1 MENIFCAEALNGM
14 VQVNPLAELP
24 ASQAGIAMR
33 PSGEP
38 SGASADLWFIDTV
51 SDSHAN
57 SAADA
62 SAPSTKLAVK
72 VMRHGCSAPHKE
84 ALESNEAYKSDWYK
98 LRQEYETLRSMDGAQ
113 GHAPVAYALG
123 WRIKKTPRGEVRY
136 PALAMEYVEGVDI
149 VELREIMSDAHGE
162 VGATDILDTARA
174 IVTALLCCTVVSRED
189 ARYLTTVSHRDLS
202 SHNLRFMLDKD
213 GQHIERVMLIDFGQS
228 AQNDDPDVTA
238 ADGSERLSTPFI
250 GAPEIFDQRQSEA
263 RQWRNTSHADC
274 YSIGCL
280 LYYLRCGVWP
290 HEAQIRSIC
299 TQSSGGLNAAELQEL
314 FELKNNGAIH
324 LDGTHCVDDDDRTLD
339 ELIARC
345 TEPGIGKIGGRFDV
359 IRLAERLGIDENG
372 AALADEK
379 QPDPSHTENGG
390 ARVKNP
396 IHKNRLARLAPFLCA
411 VAAVA
416 AIVFAIMFATG
427 AFGSKQDNGQLAL
440 YPITALS
447 AGQLR
452 ESVELIQARLDA
464 ADLGKASTIESMDGI
479 CVDFSAG
486 AFDVP
491 DEPDGSDSDSDSSQ
505 ASSSSESSDT
515 ASISRS
521 KVAQLISRPL
531 ELYLACMDSKS
542 TGFTSYEHIYRT
554 EIKDVTVK
562 TGKVEGLKPL
572 TPDDPDRYVYL
583 ELTLTDSANKRLKES
598 CGDWLDQGELAFD
611 VDGSSWDVVSTVSLG
626 KGRYAFTADLLAPS
640 QTLCEVLA
648 EALRSES
655 YRTSFR
661 GSLVPQATWI
671 DDDFTGDNQ
680 AKQSTLKD
688 DGTLVSF
695 TSYDTLSRGERVDA
709 LEALAARLDTLGV
722 PYALGDSDDGK
733 DIVAQIQ
740 GIDLGE
746 AAASLICGHSSVK
759 VSCGLQRY
767 VLRSPVVEAVST
779 STDTKA
785 VQVSDGD
792 DNVYDEAGM
801 STVTQAAAD
810 AGGAWVYLSVG
821 DTPIMRTWVDAASK
835 QLTFDISC
843 ATGKAIDTSNEYL
856 ADLVSVVVATTELP
870 FMHLDYCGRMD
881 LALSDAPR
889 SLDAEVDEARDAI
902 KAAFPSATVGTNPYD
917 DTELLV
923 SLDLTV
929 DDTFAQEAIDTVEAL
944 YNAMDFDSTPFDQVT
959 FYLADERGDER
970 SRIWFLRC
978 DGAGEQ
984 SGHVTVNGSIRGGRF
999 EEQRQRVINAAEAN
1013 SFFQERTDDLSSWLL

>member
-1 MENIFCAEALNGM
+1 MENIFCAEALNGI

-24 ASQAGIAMR
+24 ASQSGIAMR

-38 SGASADLWFIDTV
+38 SGASADLWFIDTA
-51 SDSHAN
+51 SGSNAS
-57 SAADA
+57 SAAG
-62 SAPSTKLAVK
+62 APARGAKLAVK

-113 GHAPVAYALG
+113 GHAPITYALG

-149 VELREIMSDAHGE
+149 VELREIMSNVHGE
-162 VGATDILDTARA
+162 VTAADILGIARA

-213 GQHIERVMLIDFGQS
+213 GQRIERVMLIDFGQS

-299 TQSSGGLNAAELQEL
+299 AQSSGGLNAAELQEL
-314 FELKNNGAIH
+314 FELKNKGAVR
-324 LDGTHCVDDDDRTLD
+324 LDSDHCVDDDDRALD

-359 IRLAERLGIDENG
+359 IRLAERLAVDENG
-372 AALADEK
+372 KSL
-379 QPDPSHTENGG
+379 TNG
-390 ARVKNP
+390 APEAEATSPAEESTPHSKSP
-396 IHKNRLARLAPFLCA
+396 FHKKRLATIASCLCA
-411 VAAVA
+411 VAVVA
-416 AIVFAIMFATG
+416 AIAVAIAFATG
-427 AFGSKQDNGQLAL
+427 ALGTSQENDRLVL
-440 YPITALS
+440 YPTTALS

-452 ESVELIQARLDA
+452 ESVELVQARLDVA
-464 ADLGKASTIESMDGI
+464 GLGKASTIESMDGI

-491 DEPDGSDSDSDSSQ
+491 DEPDGGDSDTDSSQ

-515 ASISRS
+515 ASISRC
-521 KVAQLISRPL
+521 KAAQLLSRPL
-531 ELYLACMDSKS
+531 ELYLARMDSKS

-562 TGKVEGLKPL
+562 TGKVEGLEPL
-572 TPDDPDRYVYL
+572 APDDPDRYVYL

-611 VDGSSWDVVSTVSLG
+611 VEGSSWDMVSTVSLG

-661 GSLVPQATWI
+661 GNLVPQATWI

-680 AKQSTLKD
+680 VKQSALED

-695 TSYDTLSRGERVDA
+695 ASYGTPSRGERVDA
-709 LEALAARLDTLGV
+709 LETLAARLDTLGV

-733 DIVAQIQ
+733 GIVAQIQ
-740 GIDLGE
+740 GLDLGE
-746 AAASLICGHSSVK
+746 AAADLICANSYIEVF
-759 VSCGLQRY
+759 CGLQKR
-767 VLRSPVVEAVST
+767 VLGSPTVKAVST
-779 STDTKA
+779 STGTKA
-785 VQVSDGD
+785 VQASDG
-792 DNVYDEAGM
+792 
-801 STVTQAAAD
+801 STNGDANMKAVAQAAAD
-810 AGGAWVYLSVG
+810 AGGAWVYLCMG
-821 DTPIMRTWVDAASK
+821 GAPIMRTWVDAAST

-843 ATGKAIDTSNEYL
+843 STGKPLDTPNEYL
-856 ADLVSVVVATTELP
+856 TDLVAAVAATDLP
-870 FMHLDYCGRMD
+870 FMKVDYCGRMD
-881 LALSDAPR
+881 LALSNAPGA
-889 SLDAEVDEARDAI
+889 LDAEVDEARDAI
-902 KAAFPSATVGTNPYD
+902 KAALPSATVGTSAYD

-929 DDTFAQEAIDTVEAL
+929 DDAFAQEAIDTVEAL
-944 YNAMDFDSTPFDQVT
+944 YNAMDFDRTPFDQIT

-970 SRIWFLRC
+970 ARIWFLRC
-978 DGAGEQ
+978 DGADEQ
-984 SGHVTVNGSIRGGRF
+984 GGHVTVSGSIRGGRF
-999 EEQRQRVINAAEAN
+999 KEQRQRVIDAAEAN
-1013 SFFQERTDDLSSWLL
+1013 AFFQEHMDDLSSWLL

>member
-1 MENIFCAEALNGM
+1 MDNIFCAEALNGI

-38 SGASADLWFIDTV
+38 SGASADLWFIDTA
-51 SDSHAN
+51 SGAN
-57 SAADA
+57 AQIVTGTPAHG
-62 SAPSTKLAVK
+62 TKLAVK
-72 VMRHGCSAPHKE
+72 VMRHGCATSHNE

-113 GHAPVAYALG
+113 GHAPIAYALG

-149 VELREIMSDAHGE
+149 VELREIISNPDGE
-162 VGATDILDTARA
+162 VCAADVLDTARS
-174 IVTALLCCTVVSRED
+174 IVTALLCCTVVSRDD

-213 GQHIERVMLIDFGQS
+213 GQRIERVMLIDFGQS

-299 TQSSGGLNAAELQEL
+299 AKSPGGLNAAELQEL

-324 LDGTHCVDDDDRTLD
+324 LDGTHCVDDDDHTLD

-372 AALADEK
+372 KLLTNGVSPAPSPADENTPRSK
-379 QPDPSHTENGG
+379 KPF
-390 ARVKNP
+390 
-396 IHKNRLARLAPFLCA
+396 HKKRLATIASCLCA
-411 VAAVA
+411 VAVVA
-416 AIVFAIMFATG
+416 AIAVAIAFATG
-427 AFGSKQDNGQLAL
+427 ALGTSQENDQLVL
-440 YPITALS
+440 YPTTALS

-452 ESVELIQARLDA
+452 ESVELVQTRLDVA
-464 ADLGKASTIESMDGI
+464 GLGKASTIESMDGI

-491 DEPDGSDSDSDSSQ
+491 DESDGSDSDSDSSQ

-521 KVAQLISRPL
+521 KAAQLLSRPL

-554 EIKDVTVK
+554 EIKDIMVK
-562 TGKVEGLKPL
+562 MGKVEGLE
-572 TPDDPDRYVYL
+572 PDACANPERYAYL

-598 CGDWLDQGELAFD
+598 CGDWLDQGVLAFD
-611 VDGSSWDVVSTVSLG
+611 IGGYSWNTVSTVSLG
-626 KGRYAFTADLLAPS
+626 KGRYAFTANNLAPS
-640 QTLCEVLA
+640 QNLCKVLA

-661 GSLVPQATWI
+661 NKLVPQATWI
-671 DDDFTGDNQ
+671 DADFTGDNQ
-680 AKQSTLKD
+680 VKQSTLED
-688 DGTLVSF
+688 SGTLASF
-695 TSYDTLSRGERVDA
+695 ASYDDLSRGERVDA
-709 LEALAARLDTLGV
+709 LEALAARLDTLGI
-722 PYALGDSDDGK
+722 PYALGDPSDGK
-733 DIVAQIQ
+733 GIVAQIQ
-740 GIDLGE
+740 GLDLGE
-746 AAASLICGHSSVK
+746 AAAGLICANSYIE
-759 VSCGLQRY
+759 VSCGLQKR
-767 VLRSPVVEAVST
+767 VLGSPTVKAVST
-779 STDTKA
+779 STGTKA
-785 VQVSDGD
+785 VQVGDGSTNGD
-792 DNVYDEAGM
+792 ANM
-801 STVTQAAAD
+801 SAVTQVATD

-821 DTPIMRTWVDAASK
+821 SAPIMRTWVSAAST
-835 QLTFDISC
+835 QLTFEISC
-843 ATGKAIDTSNEYL
+843 ATGKPLDTSNEYL
-856 ADLVSVVVATTELP
+856 ADLVAAVAATDLP
-870 FMHLDYCGRMD
+870 FMHVGYCGRRD
-881 LALSDAPR
+881 LALSSAPG
-889 SLDAEVDEARDAI
+889 SLEAEVDEARDAI
-902 KAAFPSATVGTNPYD
+902 KAAFPSATVGTNPND

-970 SRIWFLRC
+970 GRIWFLRC

-999 EEQRQRVINAAEAN
+999 EEQRQRVIDAAEAN
-1013 SFFQERTDDLSSWLL
+1013 SFFQEHTDDQSSWLL

>member
-1 MENIFCAEALNGM
+1 MDNIFCAEALNGI

-38 SGASADLWFIDTV
+38 SGASADLWFIDTA
-51 SDSHAN
+51 SGSNAS
-57 SAADA
+57 SAADT
-62 SAPSTKLAVK
+62 SAPGAKLAVK
-72 VMRHGCSAPHKE
+72 VMRHGCAASHNE
-84 ALESNEAYKSDWYK
+84 ALESNEDYKSDWYK

-113 GHAPVAYALG
+113 GHAPIAYALG

-149 VELREIMSDAHGE
+149 VELREIISNPDGE
-162 VGATDILDTARA
+162 VCAADVLDTARS

-213 GQHIERVMLIDFGQS
+213 GRCIERVMLIDFGQS

-299 TQSSGGLNAAELQEL
+299 AKSSGGLNTAELQEL
-314 FELKNNGAIH
+314 FELKNKGAIH

-372 AALADEK
+372 AALAGEK
-379 QPDPSHTENGG
+379 QPDLSHTENGG

-416 AIVFAIMFATG
+416 AIVFAIVFATG

-440 YPITALS
+440 YPTTALS

-486 AFDVP
+486 ALDVP
-491 DEPDGSDSDSDSSQ
+491 DELNGGDGNDSSQTGSASDSS
-505 ASSSSESSDT
+505 DV
-515 ASISRS
+515 ASIYRDD
-521 KVAQLISRPL
+521 VAELLSRPL
-531 ELYLACMDSKS
+531 ELYLACIDSE
-542 TGFTSYEHIYRT
+542 GNGLASYEQIYRT

-562 TGKVEGLKPL
+562 MGKVEGLE
-572 TPDDPDRYVYL
+572 PDACANPDRYAYL

-598 CGDWLDQGELAFD
+598 CSGWLDQGILAFD
-611 VDGSSWDVVSTVSLG
+611 IGGYSWNTASTVSLG
-626 KGRYAFTADLLAPS
+626 KGRYAFTANNLAPS
-640 QTLCEVLA
+640 QDLCEVLA
-648 EALRSES
+648 AALRNES
-655 YRTSFR
+655 YHTGFQ
-661 GSLVPQATWI
+661 GKLMPQAAWI
-671 DDDFTGDNQ
+671 DTDFTGDNQ
-680 AKQSTLKD
+680 TKKSDLKDRSTLVWFASHD
-688 DGTLVSF
+688 S
-695 TSYDTLSRGERVDA
+695 LSRGERVDA

-722 PYALGDSDDGK
+722 PYALGDPSDGK
-733 DIVAQIQ
+733 GIVAQIQ
-740 GIDLGE
+740 GLDLGE
-746 AAASLICGHSSVK
+746 ATANLICANSYIK
-759 VSCGLQRY
+759 ISCGLCRRT
-767 VLRSPVVEAVST
+767 LGAPVVKTVDT
-779 STDTKA
+779 SAGTKA
-785 VQVSDGD
+785 IQIGD
-792 DNVYDEAGM
+792 SGTNGDANVGA
-801 STVTQAAAD
+801 VTQAAAD
-810 AGGAWVYLSVG
+810 AGGAWVYLRVG
-821 DTPIMRTWVDAASK
+821 GNPVMRTWVDAASK

-843 ATGKAIDTSNEYL
+843 ATGKATDTSNEYL
-856 ADLVSVVVATTELP
+856 ADLAAAVATTDLP
-870 FMHLDYCGRMD
+870 SLHVDYCGRMD
-881 LALSDAPR
+881 LALSSAPE

-902 KAAFPSATVGTNPYD
+902 KAVHPSAKVGTSAYD
-917 DTELLV
+917 DAELLV

-929 DDTFAQEAIDTVEAL
+929 DDTFAQKSIDTVEAL

-959 FYLADERGDER
+959 FYLADESGDER
-970 SRIWFLRC
+970 ARIWFLRC
-978 DGAGEQ
+978 DGVGEPDR
-984 SGHVTVNGSIRGGRF
+984 VTVSGSIREGRF
-999 EEQRQRVINAAEAN
+999 EEQRQRVIDAAEAN
-1013 SFFQERTDDLSSWLL
+1013 TFFQEHMDDLSSWLY

>member
-14 VQVNPLAELP
+14 VQANPLAELP
-24 ASQAGIAMR
+24 ASQADIAMR

-62 SAPSTKLAVK
+62 SVPSTKLAVK
-72 VMRHGCSAPHKE
+72 VMRHGCAAPHKE

-98 LRQEYETLRSMDGAQ
+98 LRQEYETLRGMDGAQ

-149 VELREIMSDAHGE
+149 VELREILSDAHGE
-162 VGATDILDTARA
+162 VTATDVLGTARA

-213 GQHIERVMLIDFGQS
+213 GQRIERVMLIDFGQS
-228 AQNDDPDVTA
+228 AKNDDPDVTA
-238 ADGSERLSTPFI
+238 SDGSERLSTPFI

-280 LYYLRCGVWP
+280 LYYLRCGAWP

-299 TQSSGGLNAAELQEL
+299 AQSSGGLNAAELQEL
-314 FELKNNGAIH
+314 FELKNKGAIH

-372 AALADEK
+372 KSLTNDAPEAPSSDKESAP
-379 QPDPSHTENGG
+379 QPKSPF
-390 ARVKNP
+390 
-396 IHKNRLARLAPFLCA
+396 HKKRLAAIASCLCA
-411 VAAVA
+411 AAVVA
-416 AIVFAIMFATG
+416 AIAVAIAFATG
-427 AFGSKQDNGQLAL
+427 ALGTSQENDRLAL
-440 YPITALS
+440 YPTTALS

-452 ESVELIQARLDA
+452 ESAELVQARLDA

-491 DEPDGSDSDSDSSQ
+491 DELDGGDGDSDSSQ
-505 ASSSSESSDT
+505 ASSSSGSNDT
-515 ASISRS
+515 ASMYRDD
-521 KVAQLISRPL
+521 VTELLSRPL
-531 ELYLACMDSKS
+531 ELYLACIDAE
-542 TGFTSYEHIYRT
+542 GNGLASYEHIYRT
-554 EIKDVTVK
+554 EIKDVAVK
-562 TGKVEGLKPL
+562 TGKVKGLE
-572 TPDDPDRYVYL
+572 PDACVNPDRYAYL
-583 ELTLTDSANKRLKES
+583 ELTLTDGAKKRLKES
-598 CGDWLDQGELAFD
+598 CGDWLDQGVLAFD
-611 VDGSSWDVVSTVSLG
+611 IGGYSWNTVSTVPLG
-626 KGRYAFTADLLAPS
+626 KGRYAFAANNLAPS
-640 QTLCEVLA
+640 QNLCEVLA

-661 GSLVPQATWI
+661 GNLVPQATWI
-671 DDDFTGDNQ
+671 DDDETGNNQ
-680 AKQSTLKD
+680 VKQSTLED

-695 TSYDTLSRGERVDA
+695 ANSDTLSRGERVDA
-709 LEALAARLDTLGV
+709 LEALATRLDTLGA
-722 PYALGDSDDGK
+722 PYALGDSSDGK

-740 GIDLGE
+740 GLDLGE
-746 AAASLICGHSSVK
+746 ATAGLICASSSIEI
-759 VSCGLQRY
+759 SCGLQKR
-767 VLRSPVVEAVST
+767 VLGSPTVKAVST
-779 STDTKA
+779 STGTKA
-785 VQVSDGD
+785 VQVSDA
-792 DNVYDEAGM
+792 NVNGEAGM
-801 STVTQAAAD
+801 SAVTQVAVD
-810 AGGAWVYLSVG
+810 AGGAWVYLGVG

-835 QLTFDISC
+835 QLTFDVSC
-843 ATGKAIDTSNEYL
+843 ATGKPLDTSNEYL
-856 ADLVSVVVATTELP
+856 ADLVAAVAATELP
-870 FMHLDYCGRMD
+870 FMHVGYCGRMD
-881 LALSDAPR
+881 LALSGAPGA
-889 SLDAEVDEARDAI
+889 LDAEVDEARDAI
-902 KAAFPSATVGTNPYD
+902 KAALPSATVGTSAYD

-929 DDTFAQEAIDTVEAL
+929 DDAFAQEAIDTVEAL

-970 SRIWFLRC
+970 ARIWFLRC

-984 SGHVTVNGSIRGGRF
+984 SGHVTASGSIRGGRF
-999 EEQRQRVINAAEAN
+999 EEQRQRVIDAAEAN
-1013 SFFQERTDDLSSWLL
+1013 AFFQEHMDDLSSWLL

>member
-1 MENIFCAEALNGM
+1 MENIFCAEALNGI

-38 SGASADLWFIDTV
+38 SGASADLWFIDT
-51 SDSHAN
+51 
-57 SAADA
+57 A
-62 SAPSTKLAVK
+62 SGSNAISGTGTPAHGTKLAVK
-72 VMRHGCSAPHKE
+72 VMRHGCAAPHKE

-98 LRQEYETLRSMDGAQ
+98 LRQEYETLRSMNGAQ
-113 GHAPVAYALG
+113 GHAPIAYALG

-162 VGATDILDTARA
+162 VTATDVLDTARA
-174 IVTALLCCTVVSRED
+174 MVTALLCCTVVSRED

-250 GAPEIFDQRQSEA
+250 GAPEIFDQRQSET

-299 TQSSGGLNAAELQEL
+299 ARSPGGLNAAELQEL
-314 FELKNNGAIH
+314 FELKNKGAIH
-324 LDGTHCVDDDDRTLD
+324 LDGAYCTGNDDRTLD

-372 AALADEK
+372 KLLTNGAPAAPSPDKESAP
-379 QPDPSHTENGG
+379 QPKSPF
-390 ARVKNP
+390 
-396 IHKNRLARLAPFLCA
+396 HKKRLAAIASCLCA
-411 VAAVA
+411 VAVVVAIAVA
-416 AIVFAIMFATG
+416 IAFATG
-427 AFGSKQDNGQLAL
+427 TLSTSQENGQLVL
-440 YPITALS
+440 YPTTALS

-452 ESVELIQARLDA
+452 ESVELVQARLDA
-464 ADLGKASTIESMDGI
+464 AGLGKASTIESMDGI

-491 DEPDGSDSDSDSSQ
+491 DELDGGDGDSDSSQ
-505 ASSSSESSDT
+505 ASSSSGSNDT
-515 ASISRS
+515 ASMYRDD
-521 KVAQLISRPL
+521 VTELLSRPL
-531 ELYLACMDSKS
+531 ELYLVCIDAEGNDI
-542 TGFTSYEHIYRT
+542 TSYEHIYRT
-554 EIKDVTVK
+554 EIKDVAVK
-562 TGKVEGLKPL
+562 TGKVDGLE
-572 TPDDPDRYVYL
+572 PDACANPNRYAYL
-583 ELTLTDSANKRLKES
+583 ELTLTDGANKRLKES
-598 CGDWLDQGELAFD
+598 CGDWLDQGVLAFD
-611 VDGSSWDVVSTVSLG
+611 VDGPSWNTVSTVSLG
-626 KGRYAFTADLLAPS
+626 KGRYAFTANSLAPS
-640 QTLCEVLA
+640 QKLCEVLA

-661 GSLVPQATWI
+661 GSLVPQVTWI
-671 DDDFTGDNQ
+671 NDDLTGDNQ
-680 AKQSTLKD
+680 VKQSALED

-695 TSYDTLSRGERVDA
+695 ASYDTLSRGERVDA
-709 LEALAARLDTLGV
+709 LEALATRLDTLSV
-722 PYALGDSDDGK
+722 PYALGDSNDGK
-733 DIVAQIQ
+733 GIAAQIQ
-740 GIDLGE
+740 RLDLGE
-746 AAASLICGHSSVK
+746 AAADLICASPSIE
-759 VSCGLQRY
+759 VSCGLLKH

-779 STDTKA
+779 STGTKA
-785 VQVSDGD
+785 VQVSDGSTNGD
-792 DNVYDEAGM
+792 ANM
-801 STVTQAAAD
+801 SAVAQAAAD
-810 AGGAWVYLSVG
+810 AGGAWVYLSLG

-843 ATGKAIDTSNEYL
+843 ATGKPLDTSNEYL
-856 ADLVSVVVATTELP
+856 ADLVSVVVATTKLP
-870 FMHLDYCGRMD
+870 FMHVGYCGRMD
-881 LALSDAPR
+881 LALSGAPGA
-889 SLDAEVDEARDAI
+889 LDAEVDEARDAI
-902 KAAFPSATVGTNPYD
+902 KAALPSATVGTSAYD

-929 DDTFAQEAIDTVEAL
+929 DDAFAQEAVDTVETL

-970 SRIWFLRC
+970 ARIWFLRC

-984 SGHVTVNGSIRGGRF
+984 SGHVTVSESIRGGRF
-999 EEQRQRVINAAEAN
+999 EEQRQRVIDAAEAN
-1013 SFFQERTDDLSSWLL
+1013 AFFQEHMDDLSSWLL

>member
-14 VQVNPLAELP
+14 VQANPLAELL

-38 SGASADLWFIDTV
+38 SGASADLWFIDTASESNV
-51 SDSHAN
+51 SCATGTPAHG
-57 SAADA
+57 
-62 SAPSTKLAVK
+62 TKLAVK
-72 VMRHGCSAPHKE
+72 VMRHGCAAPHKE

-113 GHAPVAYALG
+113 GHAPIAYALG

-136 PALAMEYVEGVDI
+136 PALVMEYVEGVDI

-162 VGATDILDTARA
+162 VTVTDVLDTARA
-174 IVTALLCCTVVSRED
+174 MVTALLCCTVVSRED

-238 ADGSERLSTPFI
+238 ANGSERLSTPFI
-250 GAPEIFDQRQSEA
+250 GAPEIFDQRQSET

-299 TQSSGGLNAAELQEL
+299 ARSPGGLNAAELQEL
-314 FELKNNGAIH
+314 FELKNKGAIH
-324 LDGTHCVDDDDRTLD
+324 LDGAYCTGNDNRTLD

-372 AALADEK
+372 KLLTNGAPAAPSPDKESAP
-379 QPDPSHTENGG
+379 QPKSPF
-390 ARVKNP
+390 
-396 IHKNRLARLAPFLCA
+396 HKKRLTAIASCLCA
-411 VAAVA
+411 VAVVVAIAVA
-416 AIVFAIMFATG
+416 IAFATG
-427 AFGSKQDNGQLAL
+427 ALSTSQENDQLVL
-440 YPITALS
+440 YPTTELS

-452 ESVELIQARLDA
+452 ESVELVQARLDA
-464 ADLGKASTIESMDGI
+464 AGLGKASTIESMDGI

-491 DEPDGSDSDSDSSQ
+491 DELDGSDDDAHSSQ
-505 ASSSSESSDT
+505 TSSSSGPSDT
-515 ASISRS
+515 ASMYRDD
-521 KVAQLISRPL
+521 VTELLSRPL
-531 ELYLACMDSKS
+531 ELYLACIDAE
-542 TGFTSYEHIYRT
+542 GNGLASYEHIYRT
-554 EIKDVTVK
+554 EIKDVAVK
-562 TGKVEGLKPL
+562 TGKVKGLE
-572 TPDDPDRYVYL
+572 PDVCVNPDRYAYL
-583 ELTLTDSANKRLKES
+583 ELTLTDGANKRLKES
-598 CGDWLDQGELAFD
+598 CGDWLDQGVLAFD
-611 VDGSSWDVVSTVSLG
+611 IGGYSWNTVSTVPLG
-626 KGRYAFTADLLAPS
+626 KGRYAFAANNLAPS
-640 QTLCEVLA
+640 QNLCEVLA

-661 GSLVPQATWI
+661 GNLVPQATWI
-671 DDDFTGDNQ
+671 DDDVTGNNQ
-680 AKQSTLKD
+680 VKQSTLED

-695 TSYDTLSRGERVDA
+695 ANSDTLSRGERVDA
-709 LEALAARLDTLGV
+709 LEALATRLDTLGA
-722 PYALGDSDDGK
+722 PYALGDSSDGK

-740 GIDLGE
+740 GLDLGE
-746 AAASLICGHSSVK
+746 ATAGLICASSSIEI
-759 VSCGLQRY
+759 SCGLQKR
-767 VLRSPVVEAVST
+767 VLGSPTVKAVST
-779 STDTKA
+779 STGTKT
-785 VQVSDGD
+785 VQASDDSANGD
-792 DNVYDEAGM
+792 ANMKA
-801 STVTQAAAD
+801 VTQAAVD
-810 AGGAWVYLSVG
+810 AGGAWVYLGVG

-835 QLTFDISC
+835 QLTFDVSC
-843 ATGKAIDTSNEYL
+843 ATGKPLDTSNEYL
-856 ADLVSVVVATTELP
+856 ADLVAAVAATDLP
-870 FMHLDYCGRMD
+870 FMHAGYCGRMD
-881 LALSDAPR
+881 LALSSAPGA
-889 SLDAEVDEARDAI
+889 LDAEVDEARDAI
-902 KAAFPSATVGTNPYD
+902 KAALPSATVGTSAYD

-929 DDTFAQEAIDTVEAL
+929 DDAFAQEAVDTVEAL
-944 YNAMDFDSTPFDQVT
+944 YNAMVFDSTPFDQVT

-970 SRIWFLRC
+970 ARIWFLRC

-984 SGHVTVNGSIRGGRF
+984 SGHVTVSGSIRGGRF
-999 EEQRQRVINAAEAN
+999 EEQCQYVIDAAEAN
-1013 SFFQERTDDLSSWLL
+1013 AFFQERMDDLSSWLL

>member
-1 MENIFCAEALNGM
+1 MENIFCAEALNGI
-14 VQVNPLAELP
+14 VQVNPLAERP
-24 ASQAGIAMR
+24 VSQAGIAMR

-38 SGASADLWFIDTV
+38 SGASADLWFIDTAIGPNA
-51 SDSHAN
+51 SD
-57 SAADA
+57 AAGTA
-62 SAPSTKLAVK
+62 TPGTKLAVK
-72 VMRHGCSAPHKE
+72 VMRHGCAAPHKE
-84 ALESNEAYKSDWYK
+84 ALESNEAYKADWYK

-123 WRIKKTPRGEVRY
+123 WRIKRTPRGEVRY

-149 VELREIMSDAHGE
+149 VELREIMSNARGE
-162 VGATDILDTARA
+162 VCAADDLDTARS

-280 LYYLRCGVWP
+280 LYYLRCGAWP
-290 HEAQIRSIC
+290 HEAQIREIC
-299 TQSSGGLNAAELQEL
+299 AQSSGGLSATELQEL
-314 FELKNNGAIH
+314 FELKNKGAIH
-324 LDGTHCVDDDDRTLD
+324 LDGAHCVDGDDRALD

-372 AALADEK
+372 AALTNDAPEATSPAEK
-379 QPDPSHTENGG
+379 STSHS
-390 ARVKNP
+390 KSP
-396 IHKNRLARLAPFLCA
+396 FHKKRLAAIAPCLCA
-411 VAAVA
+411 VAVVVAIAVA
-416 AIVFAIMFATG
+416 IAFATG
-427 AFGSKQDNGQLAL
+427 ALGTSQENDRLVL
-440 YPITALS
+440 YPTTALS

-452 ESVELIQARLDA
+452 ESVELVRARLDVA
-464 ADLGKASTIESMDGI
+464 GLGKASTIDSMDGI

-491 DEPDGSDSDSDSSQ
+491 DEPDGGDSDSDSSQ

-521 KVAQLISRPL
+521 KAAQLLSRPL

-562 TGKVEGLKPL
+562 TGKVEGLEPL
-572 TPDDPDRYVYL
+572 APDDPDRYVYL

-611 VDGSSWDVVSTVSLG
+611 VEGSTWDVVSTVSLG

-648 EALRSES
+648 AALRNES
-655 YRTSFR
+655 YRTGFQ
-661 GSLVPQATWI
+661 GKLIPQAAWI
-671 DDDFTGDNQ
+671 DTDFTGDNQ
-680 AKQSTLKD
+680 TKESDLKD
-688 DGTLVSF
+688 RSTLVSF
-695 TSYDTLSRGERVDA
+695 ASYDSLSRGERVDA

-722 PYALGDSDDGK
+722 PYALGDPSDGK
-733 DIVAQIQ
+733 GIVAQIQ
-740 GIDLGE
+740 GLDLGE
-746 AAASLICGHSSVK
+746 ATANLICANSYIEI
-759 VSCGLQRY
+759 SCGLCRRT
-767 VLRSPVVEAVST
+767 LGAPVVKTVDT
-779 STDTKA
+779 SAGTKA
-785 VQVSDGD
+785 IQIGD
-792 DNVYDEAGM
+792 SGTNGDANVGA
-801 STVTQAAAD
+801 VTQAAAD
-810 AGGAWVYLSVG
+810 AGGAWVYLGVG
-821 DTPIMRTWVDAASK
+821 GNPVMRTWVTAASK
-835 QLTFDISC
+835 LLTFDTSC
-843 ATGKAIDTSNEYL
+843 ATGKPLDTSNEYL
-856 ADLVSVVVATTELP
+856 ADLAAAVATTDLP
-870 FMHLDYCGRMD
+870 SLHVDYCGRMD
-881 LALSDAPR
+881 LALSSAPE

-902 KAAFPSATVGTNPYD
+902 KAVHPSAKVGTSAYD
-917 DTELLV
+917 DAELLV

-929 DDTFAQEAIDTVEAL
+929 DDTFAQKSIDTVEAL

-959 FYLADERGDER
+959 FYLADESGDER
-970 SRIWFLRC
+970 ARIWFLRC
-978 DGAGEQ
+978 DGAGDQ
-984 SGHVTVNGSIRGGRF
+984 SGHVAVSGSIRGGRF
-999 EEQRQRVINAAEAN
+999 EEQRQRVIDAAEAN
-1013 SFFQERTDDLSSWLL
+1013 AFFQEHMDDLSSWLL

>member
-1 MENIFCAEALNGM
+1 MENIFCAEALNGII
-14 VQVNPLAELP
+14 QVNPLAELP

-38 SGASADLWFIDTV
+38 SGASADLWFIDTASESNV
-51 SDSHAN
+51 SCATSTPAHG
-57 SAADA
+57 
-62 SAPSTKLAVK
+62 TKLAVK

-84 ALESNEAYKSDWYK
+84 ALESNEVYKSDWYK
-98 LRQEYETLRSMDGAQ
+98 LRQEYETLRSMNGAQ
-113 GHAPVAYALG
+113 GHAPIAYALG

-149 VELREIMSDAHGE
+149 VELREIMSDVHGE
-162 VGATDILDTARA
+162 VTAADILGTARA

-213 GQHIERVMLIDFGQS
+213 SQRIERVMLIDFGQS

-250 GAPEIFDQRQSEA
+250 GAPEIFDQRQSEV

-280 LYYLRCGVWP
+280 LYYLRCGAWP
-290 HEAQIRSIC
+290 HEAQIRTIC
-299 TQSSGGLNAAELQEL
+299 AQSSGGLNAAELQEL
-314 FELKNNGAIH
+314 FELKNKGAIH
-324 LDGTHCVDDDDRTLD
+324 LDGAYCTDGDDRALD

-372 AALADEK
+372 KSLTNDAPEATSPAEEST
-379 QPDPSHTENGG
+379 SHS
-390 ARVKNP
+390 KSP
-396 IHKNRLARLAPFLCA
+396 FHKNRLAAIAPCLCA
-411 VAAVA
+411 VAVVVAIAVA
-416 AIVFAIMFATG
+416 IAFATG
-427 AFGSKQDNGQLAL
+427 ALGTSQENDRLVL
-440 YPITALS
+440 YPTTALS

-452 ESVELIQARLDA
+452 ESVELVQARLDVA
-464 ADLGKASTIESMDGI
+464 GLGKASTIESMDGI

-491 DEPDGSDSDSDSSQ
+491 DEPDGGDSDTDSSQ

-521 KVAQLISRPL
+521 KAAQLLSRPL
-531 ELYLACMDSKS
+531 ELYLTRMDSKS

-562 TGKVEGLKPL
+562 TGKVEGLEPL
-572 TPDDPDRYVYL
+572 APDDPDRYVYL

-611 VDGSSWDVVSTVSLG
+611 VEGSSWDVVSTVSLG

-655 YRTSFR
+655 YHTSFR

-688 DGTLVSF
+688 DGALVSF
-695 TSYDTLSRGERVDA
+695 TSYDALSRGERIDA

-759 VSCGLQRY
+759 VSCGLHRY

-779 STDTKA
+779 STGTKA

-792 DNVYDEAGM
+792 GNVYDEAGM

-821 DTPIMRTWVDAASK
+821 DTPIMRTWVDAASE

-856 ADLVSVVVATTELP
+856 ADLASVVVATTELP

-929 DDTFAQEAIDTVEAL
+929 DDAFAQEAIDTVEAL
-944 YNAMDFDSTPFDQVT
+944 YNAMDFDSTPFRQVT

-970 SRIWFLRC
+970 ARIWFLRC
-978 DGAGEQ
+978 DGADEQ
-984 SGHVTVNGSIRGGRF
+984 SGHVAVNGSIREGRF
-999 EEQRQRVINAAEAN
+999 EEQRQRVIDAAGAN
-1013 SFFQERTDDLSSWLL
+1013 TFFQEHMDDLSSWLL

>member
-1 MENIFCAEALNGM
+1 MENIFCAEALNGII
-14 VQVNPLAELP
+14 QVNPLAELP

-38 SGASADLWFIDTV
+38 SGASADLWFIDTATGPN
-51 SDSHAN
+51 AN
-57 SAADA
+57 GAAN
-62 SAPSTKLAVK
+62 APARGAKLAVK
-72 VMRHGCSAPHKE
+72 VMRHGCAAPHKE

-149 VELREIMSDAHGE
+149 VELREIISDERGE
-162 VGATDILDTARA
+162 VTAADVLDTARS

-213 GQHIERVMLIDFGQS
+213 GQRIERVMLIDFGQS

-299 TQSSGGLNAAELQEL
+299 AKSSSGLNATELQEL

-324 LDGTHCVDDDDRTLD
+324 LDGTHCVDDDDHTLD

-372 AALADEK
+372 KSLTNDAPEATSPAEESTPHSK
-379 QPDPSHTENGG
+379 SPF
-390 ARVKNP
+390 
-396 IHKNRLARLAPFLCA
+396 HKKRLATIASCLCA
-411 VAAVA
+411 VAVVA
-416 AIVFAIMFATG
+416 AIALAIAFATG
-427 AFGSKQDNGQLAL
+427 ALGTSQENDQLVL
-440 YPITALS
+440 YPTTALS

-452 ESVELIQARLDA
+452 ESVELVQARLDVA
-464 ADLGKASTIESMDGI
+464 GLGKASTIESMDGI

-515 ASISRS
+515 ASVSRF
-521 KVAQLISRPL
+521 KVAQLLSRPL
-531 ELYLACMDSKS
+531 ELYLARMDSKS
-542 TGFTSYEHIYRT
+542 TGLASYEHIYRT

-562 TGKVEGLKPL
+562 TGKVEGLEPL
-572 TPDDPDRYVYL
+572 APDDPDRYVYL

-598 CGDWLDQGELAFD
+598 CGDWFDQGVLAFD

-626 KGRYAFTADLLAPS
+626 KGRYAFMADMLAPS
-640 QTLCEVLA
+640 QSLCEVFA

-671 DDDFTGDNQ
+671 DDDLTGDNQ
-680 AKQSTLKD
+680 VKQSTLED
-688 DGTLVSF
+688 GGTLVSF
-695 TSYDTLSRGERVDA
+695 TRYDALSRGERIDA

-746 AAASLICGHSSVK
+746 ATASLICSSSSVK
-759 VSCGLQRY
+759 VSCGLHRH
-767 VLRSPVVEAVST
+767 VLMSPVVEAVST
-779 STDTKA
+779 STGTKA
-785 VQVSDGD
+785 VQVSDGSTNGD
-792 DNVYDEAGM
+792 ANM
-801 STVTQAAAD
+801 SAVAQVAAD

-843 ATGKAIDTSNEYL
+843 ATGKAIDSSNEYL
-856 ADLVSVVVATTELP
+856 PNLAAVVATTELP
-870 FMHLDYCGRMD
+870 FMKVHYCGRMD
-881 LALSDAPR
+881 LALSSAPR

-917 DTELLV
+917 DMELLV

-929 DDTFAQEAIDTVEAL
+929 DDTFAQEAIDTVETL
-944 YNAMDFDSTPFDQVT
+944 YNAMDFDSTPFKQVT
-959 FYLADERGDER
+959 FYLADERGLEQA
-970 SRIWFLRC
+970 RIHFLQC
-978 DGAGEQ
+978 DGAGEPD
-984 SGHVTVNGSIRGGRF
+984 HVTVSGSIRGGRF

-1013 SFFQERTDDLSSWLL
+1013 SFFQEHTDDMSSWLL

>member
-14 VQVNPLAELP
+14 VQVNPLAERP
-24 ASQAGIAMR
+24 VSQAGIAMR

-38 SGASADLWFIDTV
+38 SGASADLWFIDTAIGPNA
-51 SDSHAN
+51 SD
-57 SAADA
+57 AAGA
-62 SAPSTKLAVK
+62 ATPGTKLAVK
-72 VMRHGCSAPHKE
+72 VMRHGCAAPHKE
-84 ALESNEAYKSDWYK
+84 ALESNEAYKADWYK

-136 PALAMEYVEGVDI
+136 PALVMEYVEGVDI
-149 VELREIMSDAHGE
+149 VELRGIMSDAHGE
-162 VGATDILDTARA
+162 VCGGDVLDTARS

-213 GQHIERVMLIDFGQS
+213 GQRIERVMLIDFGQS

-250 GAPEIFDQRQSEA
+250 GAPEIFDQRQSEV

-290 HEAQIRSIC
+290 HEAQIRTIC
-299 TQSSGGLNAAELQEL
+299 AQSSGGLNAAELQEL

-372 AALADEK
+372 KSLTNDAPEATSPAEESTPHSK
-379 QPDPSHTENGG
+379 SPF
-390 ARVKNP
+390 
-396 IHKNRLARLAPFLCA
+396 HKKRLATIASCLCA
-411 VAAVA
+411 VAVVA
-416 AIVFAIMFATG
+416 AIAVAIAFATG
-427 AFGSKQDNGQLAL
+427 ALGTSQENDQLVL
-440 YPITALS
+440 YPTTALS

-452 ESVELIQARLDA
+452 ESVELVQARLDVA
-464 ADLGKASTIESMDGI
+464 GLGKASTIESMDGI

-491 DEPDGSDSDSDSSQ
+491 DELDGGESDSDSSQ

-515 ASISRS
+515 ASVSRS
-521 KVAQLISRPL
+521 KAAQLLSRPL

-562 TGKVEGLKPL
+562 TGKVEGLEPL
-572 TPDDPDRYVYL
+572 APDDPDRYVYL

-598 CGDWLDQGELAFD
+598 CGDWLDQGALAFD
-611 VDGSSWDVVSTVSLG
+611 VEGSTWDVVSTVSLG

-648 EALRSES
+648 KALLSES

-661 GSLVPQATWI
+661 DSLVPQATWI
-671 DDDFTGDNQ
+671 DSDFTGDNQ
-680 AKQSTLKD
+680 VKQSVLED
-688 DGTLVSF
+688 SGTLVSF

-722 PYALGDSDDGK
+722 PYSLGDTSDGK
-733 DIVAQIQ
+733 GIVAQIQ
-740 GIDLGE
+740 GLDLGE
-746 AAASLICGHSSVK
+746 TAVRLICANPSIEVF
-759 VSCGLQRY
+759 CGLQKH
-767 VLRSPVVEAVST
+767 VLRSPAVEAAKT
-779 STDTKA
+779 STGAA
-785 VQVSDGD
+785 VRVSDGD
-792 DNVYDEAGM
+792 VNGKAGM
-801 STVTQAAAD
+801 NAVTQAAAD
-810 AGGAWVYLSVG
+810 AGGAWVYLGVG
-821 DTPIMRTWVDAASK
+821 GIPIMRTWVSAAST

-843 ATGKAIDTSNEYL
+843 ASGKPLDTSNKYL
-856 ADLVSVVVATTELP
+856 ADLAAVVATTDPP
-870 FMHLDYCGRMD
+870 FMRVDYCGRMD
-881 LALSDAPR
+881 LALSSAPG
-889 SLDAEVDEARDAI
+889 SLEAEVDEARHAI
-902 KAAFPSATVGTNPYD
+902 KAAFPSALVGTSAYD

-929 DDTFAQEAIDTVEAL
+929 DDTFAQKTIDTVETL

-959 FYLADERGDER
+959 FCLAGESGDER
-970 SRIWFLRC
+970 ARIWFMRC
-978 DGAGEQ
+978 DGAGGQ
-984 SGHVTVNGSIRGGRF
+984 SGHVAIDGSIRGGRF
-999 EEQRQRVINAAEAN
+999 EEQRQRVIDAAEAN
-1013 SFFQERTDDLSSWLL
+1013 SFFQEHTDDQSSWLL

>member
-1 MENIFCAEALNGM
+1 MENIFCAEALNGI
-14 VQVNPLAELP
+14 VQVNPLAELL
-24 ASQAGIAMR
+24 ASQSGIAMR

-38 SGASADLWFIDTV
+38 SGASADLWFIDTT
-51 SDSHAN
+51 SGSNAS
-57 SAADA
+57 SAAG
-62 SAPSTKLAVK
+62 APARGAKLAVK
-72 VMRHGCSAPHKE
+72 VMRHGCAAPHKE

-123 WRIKKTPRGEVRY
+123 WRIKKTPRGEVRF

-149 VELREIMSDAHGE
+149 VELREIMSDRCGE
-162 VGATDILDTARA
+162 ATATDVLGTARA
-174 IVTALLCCTVVSRED
+174 MVAALLCCTVVSRED

-213 GQHIERVMLIDFGQS
+213 GQRIERVMLIDFGQS

-238 ADGSERLSTPFI
+238 ADGNERLSTPFI

-280 LYYLRCGVWP
+280 LYYLRCGAWP
-290 HEAQIRSIC
+290 HEAQIRTIC
-299 TQSSGGLNAAELQEL
+299 AQSSGGLNAAELQEL
-314 FELKNNGAIH
+314 FELKNKGAIH
-324 LDGTHCVDDDDRTLD
+324 LDGAHCVDDDDRTLD

-372 AALADEK
+372 KLLTNGTPPTATPAEK
-379 QPDPSHTENGG
+379 SSPRAKSPF
-390 ARVKNP
+390 
-396 IHKNRLARLAPFLCA
+396 HKKRLVTIASCLCTVAVVVAIA
-411 VAAVA
+411 VAIA
-416 AIVFAIMFATG
+416 FATG
-427 AFGSKQDNGQLAL
+427 ALGTSQENGQLAL
-440 YPITALS
+440 YPTTALS

-452 ESVELIQARLDA
+452 ESVELVQARLDA
-464 ADLGKASTIESMDGI
+464 AGLGKASTIESMDGI

-505 ASSSSESSDT
+505 ASSSSESSDA

-521 KVAQLISRPL
+521 KVAQLLSRPL

-562 TGKVEGLKPL
+562 TGKVEGLEPL
-572 TPDDPDRYVYL
+572 APDDPDRYVYL
-583 ELTLTDSANKRLKES
+583 ELTLTDSANKRLRES
-598 CGDWLDQGELAFD
+598 CGDWLDQGALAFD
-611 VDGSSWDVVSTVSLG
+611 VEGSSWNVVSTVSLG

-695 TSYDTLSRGERVDA
+695 TSYDALSRGERVDA

-722 PYALGDSDDGK
+722 PYALGDSNDGK

-759 VSCGLQRY
+759 VSCGLHRY

-779 STDTKA
+779 STGTKA
-785 VQVSDGD
+785 VQVSDG
-792 DNVYDEAGM
+792 NVYDEAGM
-801 STVTQAAAD
+801 STVAQAAAD

-821 DTPIMRTWVDAASK
+821 GTPIMRTWVDAASK
-835 QLTFDISC
+835 QLAFDISC

-902 KAAFPSATVGTNPYD
+902 KAAFPSATVGTNLHD

-929 DDTFAQEAIDTVEAL
+929 DDAFAQEAIDTVEAL
-944 YNAMDFDSTPFDQVT
+944 YNAMDFDSTPFDQIT
-959 FYLADERGDER
+959 FYLADENGVER
-970 SRIWFLRC
+970 ARIWFLRC
-978 DGAGEQ
+978 DGAGEPD
-984 SGHVTVNGSIRGGRF
+984 HVTVSGSIRGGRF
-999 EEQRQRVINAAEAN
+999 EEQRQRIIDAAEAN
-1013 SFFQERTDDLSSWLL
+1013 GFFQEHMDDTSSWML

>member
-1 MENIFCAEALNGM
+1 MENIFCAEALNGI

-38 SGASADLWFIDTV
+38 SGASADLWFIDTATGPN
-51 SDSHAN
+51 AN
-57 SAADA
+57 GAAN
-62 SAPSTKLAVK
+62 APARGAKLAVK
-72 VMRHGCSAPHKE
+72 VMRHGCAAPHKE

-162 VGATDILDTARA
+162 VTAADILGTARS

-202 SHNLRFMLDKD
+202 SHNLRFMLDKN
-213 GQHIERVMLIDFGQS
+213 GQRIERVMLIDFGQS

-238 ADGSERLSTPFI
+238 DGNERLSTPFI

-290 HEAQIRSIC
+290 HEAQIRTIC
-299 TQSSGGLNAAELQEL
+299 AQSSGGLNAAELQEL
-314 FELKNNGAIH
+314 FELKNKGAIH
-324 LDGTHCVDDDDRTLD
+324 LNGTYCTNDDDRALD

-372 AALADEK
+372 KLLTNGASPAAPPDEESTPHSK
-379 QPDPSHTENGG
+379 SPF
-390 ARVKNP
+390 
-396 IHKNRLARLAPFLCA
+396 HKKRLAAIASCLSA
-411 VAAVA
+411 VAVVVAIAVA
-416 AIVFAIMFATG
+416 IAFATG
-427 AFGSKQDNGQLAL
+427 ALGTSQENGQLAL
-440 YPITALS
+440 YPTTALS

-452 ESVELIQARLDA
+452 ESVELVQARLDA
-464 ADLGKASTIESMDGI
+464 AGLGKASTIESMDGI

-491 DEPDGSDSDSDSSQ
+491 DELDGGDGDTDSSQ
-505 ASSSSESSDT
+505 ASSSSGSSDT
-515 ASISRS
+515 ASMYRDD
-521 KVAQLISRPL
+521 VTELLSRPL
-531 ELYLACMDSKS
+531 ELYLACIDAEGN
-542 TGFTSYEHIYRT
+542 GFASYEHIYRT
-554 EIKDVTVK
+554 EIKDVAVK
-562 TGKVEGLKPL
+562 TGKVEGLE
-572 TPDDPDRYVYL
+572 PDACVNPDRYAYL
-583 ELTLTDSANKRLKES
+583 ELTLTDGAKKRLKES
-598 CGDWLDQGELAFD
+598 CGDWLDQGVLAFD
-611 VDGSSWDVVSTVSLG
+611 IGGYSWNTVSTVPLG
-626 KGRYAFTADLLAPS
+626 KGRYAFAANNLAPS
-640 QTLCEVLA
+640 QNLCEVLA

-661 GSLVPQATWI
+661 GNLVPQATWI
-671 DDDFTGDNQ
+671 DDDVTGNNQ
-680 AKQSTLKD
+680 VKQSTLDD

-695 TSYDTLSRGERVDA
+695 ANSDTLSRGERVDA
-709 LEALAARLDTLGV
+709 LEALATRLDTLGA
-722 PYALGDSDDGK
+722 PYALGDSSDGK

-740 GIDLGE
+740 GLDLGE
-746 AAASLICGHSSVK
+746 ATADLICASSSIEISCDLQKRVLGSPTVK
-759 VSCGLQRY
+759 
-767 VLRSPVVEAVST
+767 AVST
-779 STDTKA
+779 STGTKT
-785 VQVSDGD
+785 VQVSDDSANGD
-792 DNVYDEAGM
+792 ANMKA
-801 STVTQAAAD
+801 VTQAAVD
-810 AGGAWVYLSVG
+810 AGGAWVYLGVG
-821 DTPIMRTWVDAASK
+821 DTPIMRTWVNAASK
-835 QLTFDISC
+835 QLTFDVSC
-843 ATGKAIDTSNEYL
+843 ATGKPLDTSNEYL

-870 FMHLDYCGRMD
+870 FMHVGYCGRID
-881 LALSDAPR
+881 LALSGAPGA
-889 SLDAEVDEARDAI
+889 LDAEVDEARDAI
-902 KAAFPSATVGTNPYD
+902 KAALPSATVGTSAYD

-929 DDTFAQEAIDTVEAL
+929 DDAFAQEAVDTVEAL

-970 SRIWFLRC
+970 ARIWFLRC

-984 SGHVTVNGSIRGGRF
+984 SDHVTVSGSIRGGRF
-999 EEQRQRVINAAEAN
+999 EEQRQRVIDAAEAN
-1013 SFFQERTDDLSSWLL
+1013 AFFQEHMGNLSSWLL

>member
-14 VQVNPLAELP
+14 VQVNPLAERP
-24 ASQAGIAMR
+24 VSQAGIAMR

-38 SGASADLWFIDTV
+38 SGASADLWFIDTAIEPNA
-51 SDSHAN
+51 SDGAG
-57 SAADA
+57 AAT
-62 SAPSTKLAVK
+62 PGTKFAVK
-72 VMRHGCSAPHKE
+72 VMRHGCAAPHKE
-84 ALESNEAYKSDWYK
+84 ALESNEGYKADWYK

-149 VELREIMSDAHGE
+149 VELREILSDAHGE
-162 VGATDILDTARA
+162 VTATDILGTARA

-213 GQHIERVMLIDFGQS
+213 GQRIERVMLIDFGQS

-280 LYYLRCGVWP
+280 LYYLRCGAWP
-290 HEAQIRSIC
+290 HEAQIRTIC
-299 TQSSGGLNAAELQEL
+299 AQNSGGLSTTELQEL
-314 FELKNNGAIH
+314 FELKNKGAVR
-324 LDGTHCVDDDDRTLD
+324 LVGAHCTDDDDCTLD

-372 AALADEK
+372 KLLTNGTPPAATPAEK
-379 QPDPSHTENGG
+379 SSPRAKSPF
-390 ARVKNP
+390 
-396 IHKNRLARLAPFLCA
+396 HKKRLVTIASCLCA
-411 VAAVA
+411 VAVVVTIAVA
-416 AIVFAIMFATG
+416 IAFATG
-427 AFGSKQDNGQLAL
+427 ALGTSQENDRLVL
-440 YPITALS
+440 YPTTALS

-452 ESVELIQARLDA
+452 ESVELVQARLDVA
-464 ADLGKASTIESMDGI
+464 GLGKASTIESMDGI

-491 DEPDGSDSDSDSSQ
+491 DEPDGSDGDSDSSQ

-515 ASISRS
+515 SSISRS
-521 KVAQLISRPL
+521 KAAQLLSRPL

-562 TGKVEGLKPL
+562 TGKVEGLEPL
-572 TPDDPDRYVYL
+572 APDDPDRYVYL

-611 VDGSSWDVVSTVSLG
+611 VEGSSWDVVSTVSLG

-648 EALRSES
+648 KALRSES
-655 YRTSFR
+655 YHTSFR

-680 AKQSTLKD
+680 AKQSTLKN

-695 TSYDTLSRGERVDA
+695 TNLDALSRGERVDA

-746 AAASLICGHSSVK
+746 AAASLLCGYSSVN
-759 VSCGLQRY
+759 VSCGLQRH

-779 STDTKA
+779 STGTKA
-785 VQVSDGD
+785 IQIGD
-792 DNVYDEAGM
+792 SGTNGDANVGA
-801 STVTQAAAD
+801 VTQAAAD
-810 AGGAWVYLSVG
+810 AGGAWVYLRVG
-821 DTPIMRTWVDAASK
+821 GNPVMRTWVDAASK

-843 ATGKAIDTSNEYL
+843 ATGKATDTSNEYL
-856 ADLVSVVVATTELP
+856 ADLAAAVATTDLP
-870 FMHLDYCGRMD
+870 SLHVDYCGRMD
-881 LALSDAPR
+881 LALSSAPE

-902 KAAFPSATVGTNPYD
+902 KAVHPSAKVGTSAYD
-917 DTELLV
+917 DAELLV

-929 DDTFAQEAIDTVEAL
+929 DDTFAQKSIDTVEAL

-959 FYLADERGDER
+959 FYLADESGDER
-970 SRIWFLRC
+970 ARIWFLRC
-978 DGAGEQ
+978 DGVGEPDR
-984 SGHVTVNGSIRGGRF
+984 VTVSGGIREGRF
-999 EEQRQRVINAAEAN
+999 EEQRQRVIDAAEAN
-1013 SFFQERTDDLSSWLL
+1013 TFFQEHMDDLSSWLY